1 MATGPRHVRGMGLCE
16 SSVSLANIGELV
28 KPGTKKWKWETGD
41 EKMGIFLHNYIACS
55 LCIQQHLLEQTSAT
69 GDSREEVEHMHQL
82 NTQKSIIDRPECCGC
97 VTSHRT
103 GRAELVYGLDKLVEQ
118 LF

>member
-1 MATGPRHVRGMGLCE
+1 MEMGNGKRE
-16 SSVSLANIGELV
+16 M
-28 KPGTKKWKWETGD
+28 KKWAFSFIT
-41 EKMGIFLHNYIACS
+41 ACP
-55 LCIQQHLLEQTSAT
+55 LCIQQHLLEWTSAT
-69 GDSREEVEHMHQL
+69 GDSGEEVEHMHQL